1 MGIGLSDFAI
11 RVIQV
16 SVLHFF
22 FFAWTMKVKKPISSQ
37 LNSVLKH
44 T

>member
-16 SVLHFF
+16 SVLHIFF
-22 FFAWTMKVKKPISSQ
+22 CLDDESQ
-37 LNSVLKH
+37 EAHFQSA
-44 T
+44 